1 MDQVHFYSRL
11 SFISLYIINSLMEE
25 AFFSH
30 IFCLVGVGG
39 MDKGSEM
46 DHDNHNI
53 EGPLIVSSF

>member
-1 MDQVHFYSRL
+1 
-11 SFISLYIINSLMEE
+11 MEE